1 MNVEYSFSLYLLA
14 LFLVL
19 LLHYLFFLQRIFR
32 GLGQLILNQN
42 QKIPREFVSVI
53 IPFRNESENILASLK
68 SIESQLY
75 PIEKFEVIYVNDSSE
90 DNSMEILK
98 ENIKKIN
105 IKIISV
111 PNEYSINAHKKRAVR
126 FGIENAKGDI
136 IVTTDADCIHN
147 EEWLISLMQTFDS
160 VTGFVSGPVEFL
172 DDKSIFSKFQ
182 KLEFAGLVL
191 AGAGLIGSGHPTIC
205 NAANIAYRKKYLM
218 K

>member
-147 EEWLISLMQTFDS
+147 EE
-160 VTGFVSGPVEFL
+160 
-172 DDKSIFSKFQ
+172 
-182 KLEFAGLVL
+182 
-191 AGAGLIGSGHPTIC
+191 
-205 NAANIAYRKKYLM
+205 
-218 K
+218 